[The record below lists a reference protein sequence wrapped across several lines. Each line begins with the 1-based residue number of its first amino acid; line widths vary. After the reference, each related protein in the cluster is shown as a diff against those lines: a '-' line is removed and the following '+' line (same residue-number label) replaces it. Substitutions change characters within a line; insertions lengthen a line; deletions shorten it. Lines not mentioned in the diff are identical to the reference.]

1 MHSSVGDGISP
12 SFRIHRSIVARG
24 PAAEIDPTI
33 KSHLEELNKLLGRRI
48 FDRDPDVE
56 EGTEHAAAAT
66 GGGGRPLLPAHLLVA
81 PLTPKHVHGPSDQR
95 WEDDSL
101 VDQFLDIDQHESKL
115 TLAEYIDRRPELSE
129 LNYAFDDL
137 LARRWRT
144 LDFTTQA
151 ILGADYPAIRD
162 YLVALGHLVMDL
174 DEVRGL
180 ANFIF
185 QSARGVASIADYA
198 SVSAARTIIRDK
210 ALKVDDYDDDDSVIV
225 RRIKKAKLTLSDVAY
240 QPNLLAIVD
249 DFVFNGDEAEL
260 IAKAR
265 IGKISDALKQQLV
278 SYIKLSPV
286 PITENNVNYFLPLF
300 ISQITG
306 NPVTDNG
313 LPVPPE
319 QSEKDFDV
327 EFFEDDRS
335 MVQVSRAA
343 VKCAAQ
349 LYYAMVVGD
358 ELGVFDVVNYF
369 THRYLIRGEIEI
381 VDQRLRDDLQNYV
394 FSDRFTDL
402 KTGVVRDRTRP
413 AERHMFYR
421 QTFDEGTGQVT
432 GDVIVNSEFKR
443 LWKVLMLE
451 SALYLERA
459 QASPHPDNFVSRQKV
474 MQAVEDCQYNFSTH
488 CTGMA
493 NVVTPLIYAE
503 LNFVIR
509 RIFMHPEVLRQ
520 VVPTGST
527 WWRVVERLYMEMR
540 HTRPKA
546 TVLYNKAKLG
556 HDIITA
562 IAEYEPSTFE
572 ENDTFSSFISNVD
585 AFITT
590 QSILQDALT
599 DDLKHDQEDAWA
611 GRRSGTV
618 PELVGVPAAG
628 NGKAPAGDAEW
639 DF

>member
-1 MHSSVGDGISP
+1 MQSSVGEG
-12 SFRIHRSIVARG
+12 FRIHRSVIARG
-24 PAAEIDPTI
+24 PAAEIDPAI
-33 KSHLEELNKLLGRRI
+33 KAHLDELNKILGRRI
-48 FDRDPDVE
+48 FDRDPANSLTNGDNKAV
-56 EGTEHAAAAT
+56 
-66 GGGGRPLLPAHLLVA
+66 GGGPVLPADLLVK
-81 PLTPKHVHGPSDQR
+81 PLTPKHVTGDPDQR
-95 WEDDSL
+95 WANGSV
-101 VDQFLDIDQHESKL
+101 VDAFLDHHEDGRKL

-129 LNYAFDDL
+129 LNYAFDAL
-137 LARRWRT
+137 LARRWKT
-144 LDFTTQA
+144 LDFNTQA
-151 ILGADYPAIRD
+151 ILGAGYPAIRD
-162 YLVALGHLVMDL
+162 YLIALAHLVMDL
-174 DEVRGL
+174 DEINGL
-180 ANFIF
+180 TNFIL
-185 QSARGVASIADYA
+185 QSPLGTANVADYA
-198 SVSAARTIIRDK
+198 SVSAARTIILDK
-210 ALKVDDYDDDDSVIV
+210 ALKVDDYDDDDSAIV
-225 RRIKKAKLTLSDVAY
+225 RRIKKAKLALTDVAY
-240 QPNLLAIVD
+240 QPTLLALVD
-249 DFVFNGDEAEL
+249 DFVFNSDEAEL

-265 IGKISDALKQQLV
+265 IGHISDALKQQLV
-278 SYIKLSPV
+278 SYIKTSPV
-286 PITENNVNYFLPLF
+286 PITEHNVNFFLPLF

-306 NPVTDNG
+306 NPVTDNPG
-313 LPVPPE
+313 PVPPE

-349 LYYAMVVGD
+349 LYYGMVVGD

-381 VDQRLRDDLQNYV
+381 VDQRLRDDLQTYV
-394 FSDRFTDL
+394 FSNRFTNL
-402 KTGVVRDRTRP
+402 NTGAIVDRTRA
-413 AERHMFYR
+413 AERQMFYR

-443 LWKVLMLE
+443 LWKVLILE

-474 MQAVEDCQYNFSTH
+474 MQAVEDVQYNLSTH

-493 NVVTPLIYAE
+493 NVITPLIYAE

-540 HTRPKA
+540 HSRPKA

-556 HDIITA
+556 HDIIAA
-562 IAEYEPSTFE
+562 IAEYDPATFE
-572 ENDTFSSFISNVD
+572 QDDTFSSFISDVD

-599 DDLKHDQEDAWA
+599 DDLKRDQEDAPA
-611 GRRSGTV
+611 DEHPAAPPQV
-618 PELVGVPAAG
+618 VGVPAAG
-628 NGKAPAGDAEW
+628 NGKPPAAGDSEW